1 MKNWK
6 SLKLTLPVLA
16 LMLSVHAVFAQ
27 SPAPQTNSASGLQKS
42 GTGVGSPHVSK
53 GSTSSRALPYGR
65 ATDTDVISA
74 CAAAVE
80 DLRATRGLAEA
91 LERENTALIA
101 RLEIE
106 RQSVGLLTELNE
118 TRRSETEALR
128 GTVAAKNE
136 AIAAKDALITS
147 QEKLIEALK
156 KKKSSPWKRLGDVL
170 IGAAVIAVLK

>member
-6 SLKLTLPVLA
+6 NLKLILPMLGM
-16 LMLSVHAVFAQ
+16 LLSVHAVFGQ
-27 SPAPQTNSASGLQKS
+27 SPQTRTSSASGLQRS
-42 GTGVGSPHVSK
+42 GTGV
-53 GSTSSRALPYGR
+53 SRRSAPSDREL
-65 ATDTDVISA
+65 AA

-80 DLRATRGLAEA
+80 DLRATRALAAA
-91 LERENTALIA
+91 LEQENTALNA

-106 RQSVGLLTELNE
+106 RRSVGLLTELNE

-128 GTVAAKNE
+128 RTVVAKNE
-136 AIAAKDALITS
+136 AIAAKDAVIAS

-170 IGAAVIAVLK
+170 IGAAVIAILK

>member
-6 SLKLTLPVLA
+6 NLKLILPMLGM
-16 LMLSVHAVFAQ
+16 LLSVHAVFGQ
-27 SPAPQTNSASGLQKS
+27 SPQTRTSSASGLQRS
-42 GTGVGSPHVSK
+42 GTGV
-53 GSTSSRALPYGR
+53 SRRSAPSDREL
-65 ATDTDVISA
+65 AA

-80 DLRATRGLAEA
+80 DLRATRSLAAA
-91 LERENTALIA
+91 LEQENTALNA

-106 RQSVGLLTELNE
+106 RRSVGLLTELNE

-128 GTVAAKNE
+128 RTVVAKNE
-136 AIAAKDALITS
+136 AIAAKDAVIVS

-170 IGAAVIAVLK
+170 IGAAVIAILK